1 MRLRGWGV
9 RLQASIQAGAFLSR
23 LRIAAPETMGVLRHT
38 AIREAGSVFTRTVF
52 EIAPRDTNRYLRSW
66 AEANNKAGLPP
77 VPLPPV
83 VPSKRAQQ
91 YINILQD
98 QVDTFKARVA
108 KIEKIIQEKFL
119 NKGYRTT
126 GKFYNKLYNQL
137 EGPRG
142 ARWRL
147 DRARQE
153 LIMALENQRVEGGT
167 FLFMGLFNELGQYR
181 PVVGATSGGKTKRQ
195 LATIRLKVYGG
206 DGKIMEAPHETI
218 LNLRSL
224 EPHANFLRWVSDEA
238 KTRAKMFGLRNYGK
252 LYALALDR
260 ALKVGLS
267 IGK

>member
-1 MRLRGWGV
+1 VKLQVKIDAKQLLVQLRGDAQRV
-9 RLQASIQAGAFLSR
+9 LQEQR
-23 LRIAAPETMGVLRHT
+23 YRC
-38 AIREAGSVFTRTVF
+38 IREGGTLFTKTIM
-52 EIAPRDTNRYLRSW
+52 EIAPRDTNRFVRSW
-66 AEANNKAGLPP
+66 AEANNKSGLPA
-77 VPLPPV
+77 VAIPPV

-98 QVDTFKARVA
+98 QVDTFKGRVA

-153 LIMALENQRVEGGT
+153 LILALENQRVEGGT
-167 FLFMGLFNELGQYR
+167 FIFMGLFNELGQYR
-181 PVVGATSGGKTKRQ
+181 PVVGKTSGGKTKRQ

-206 DGKIMEAPHETI
+206 DGWIVEAPHETI

-238 KTRAKMFGLRNYGK
+238 KTRAKMYGLRTYGK
-252 LYALALDR
+252 RYALALDR
-260 ALKVGLS
+260 SLKVG
-267 IGK
+267 K